1 MEITD
6 EIKSIVGD
14 LLQRYKDEIKN
25 SGHSASGDLEKTARY
40 KLQFSGR
47 YFEVIFQL
55 QDYWKYLENGTRPHF
70 PPIDAIERWIQVKRI
85 VPRTVTDK
93 VPTTRQLAFLISRE
107 ISVNGT
113 KPTKLLQKT
122 IDGADD
128 LISLMLDEFANQ
140 MQEQINEEI
149 ENTVKQ

>member
-1 MEITD
+1 MEATD
-6 EIKSIVGD
+6 EIKTIVGD

-25 SGHSASGDLEKTARY
+25 SGHSASGDLEKTAKY

-70 PPIDAIERWIQVKRI
+70 PPIDTIERWIQVKRI
-85 VPRTVTDK
+85 VPRTVTNK

>member
-1 MEITD
+1 MEATD
-6 EIKSIVGD
+6 EIKTIVGD

-85 VPRTVTDK
+85 VPRTVTNK